1 MILWFATKR
10 NVNGHRKYLGI
21 DTGKNEYAK
30 PDSSRVFL
38 LRTDFTEISATDMKR
53 MEQELVVIGFRKVDM
68 V

>member
-21 DTGKNEYAK
+21 GTMRQEYTRN
-30 PDSSRVFL
+30 DNQWLVRS
-38 LRTDFTEISATDMKR
+38 DFTEISATDMKR
-53 MEQELVVIGFRKVDM
+53 MEQELVDNGFRKVDM